1 MIHTD
6 IALRRPITTVMLFLA
21 LTLIGLIATRLLP
34 LEQFPDIAFPG
45 MQVTIPYPGS
55 TPEEVEELITR
66 PVEEALSTLSG
77 IQELRS
83 TSRENEAEFQ
93 ISFGWGT
100 DVDAVGFEVR
110 TKLDSIKNQLPAGAE
125 RMLIFAGSLGDQPIL
140 AIRIAADQDLSDAYD
155 ALERFLKRPVER
167 IDGVARVQIEGV
179 EPREVRILVDAG
191 RVAAHGVDVRQLRE
205 ILERSNFSVN
215 AGEITERGQRFN
227 VRPLGE
233 FRTVDDIRNLRIAGS
248 VRLSDVAAIELLSP
262 ELSIGRHL
270 NHRPAV
276 GLAVY
281 KTTQA
286 NVVDVTEKVLAVV
299 DHAREVPQMQ
309 GIEMFIIDNQAE
321 SILDSLKE
329 LRTAGLIGASL
340 AFMVLFL
347 FLRNWPTTMIVTLAV
362 PFSLIITLAAMY
374 FFGLSINILSMMGML
389 LSIGMLVDNAVVV
402 TEGVFRHRQLTPDK
416 PLDATLA
423 GVKEVGVA
431 VMAGTASSVA
441 VFVPLLVGERTEAT
455 IFLAHVA
462 IPIVVAMIA
471 SLIVAQTLIP
481 MLLARFPIPPPI
493 ESRTVL
499 GRLQDLYSRLLRTS
513 LHHKWITAGLIL
525 VVLASVAI
533 PMKFVKADMFPQDVG
548 RSIFLGYHIDGTYPL
563 ARVEAA
569 VSTVEA
575 YFEKNRERFEIESI
589 YSYYRPEEAGTILV
603 LWPDRGST
611 GFAFID
617 RAIDG
622 VRGLFG
628 MEMPEKHAK
637 LRAREIIDLA
647 TPGIPEIII
656 GKPTFS
662 FDDQMAGEGFSVQ
675 ISGDTTER
683 LADLS
688 TELAR
693 QLQGVKGLE
702 TVRSEARDGEEEVQI
717 SIDRARAADLGLTT
731 QEIAAT
737 VAVAMRGDK
746 LREFRGP
753 EREVDMRLT
762 FRESD
767 RQNLEDLGRLPL
779 YLPTGDRITLGAVA
793 DFHLTRGPRN
803 ITRVNRLT
811 SVIVS
816 GTLVKDATLDE
827 VKERVTPLM
836 ENFALPAGYSWKFG
850 RGFETNDKTQ
860 QVMMISLLLG
870 VAMIFI
876 VMAALFESALYP
888 ISIITSLI
896 FSIVGLY
903 WFFFITGTTF
913 TFMAMVGIMIL
924 VGVVVNIGIV
934 LVAHINNLRAA
945 GLSRDDAIVQAG
957 RDRLRPILMTT
968 LTTLLAMGPLAIG
981 EAQVGGGGPA
991 YYPMARAIM
1000 GGLIASGVLSLFVV
1014 PAFYEW
1020 FDDLNQWRRR
1030 VGRGLAEIGRAHV

>member
-6 IALRRPITTVMLFLA
+6 IALRRPITTVMMFLA

-83 TSRENEAEFQ
+83 KSTENEAEFQ

-100 DVDAVGFEVR
+100 DVEAVGFEVR
-110 TKLDSIKNQLPAGAE
+110 TKLDSIKNQLPRGAD

-140 AIRIAADQDLSDAYD
+140 SIRIAANQDLSDSYD
-155 ALERFLKRPVER
+155 TLERFLKRPVER
-167 IDGVARVQIEGV
+167 IDGVARVEIAGV

-191 RVAAHGVDVRQLRE
+191 RVAAHGVDIRELRE
-205 ILERSNFSVN
+205 LLERSNFSVS
-215 AGEITERGQRFN
+215 AGEITEQGKRFM
-227 VRPLGE
+227 VRPIGE
-233 FRTVDDIRNLRIAGS
+233 FRSVEDIRNLRVADS
-248 VRLSDVAAIELLSP
+248 VRLSDIAAIELLSP

-276 GLAVY
+276 GLEIY
-281 KTTQA
+281 KSTQA
-286 NVVDVTEKVLAVV
+286 NVVDVVEKVLKVV
-299 DHAREVPQMQ
+299 NDAREVPQMQ
-309 GIEMFIIDNQAE
+309 GIELFLIDNQAE

-329 LRTAGLIGASL
+329 LRTAGLIGAGL
-340 AFMVLFL
+340 ALAVLFL
-347 FLRNWPTTMIVTLAV
+347 FLRDWPTTLIVTLAV
-362 PFSLIITLAAMY
+362 PFSLVITLAAMY
-374 FFGLSINILSMMGML
+374 FIGLSINILSMMGML

-402 TEGVFRHRQLTPDK
+402 TEGVFRHRQLTPDR
-416 PLDATLA
+416 PLEATLA

-441 VFVPLLVGERTEAT
+441 VFVPLLVGEKNEAT

-481 MLLARFPIPPPI
+481 MLLARFPSPPPI
-493 ESRTVL
+493 GKGTL
-499 GRLQDLYSRLLRTS
+499 FARLQDRYGRLLAAS
-513 LHHKWITAGLIL
+513 LRHKWVTAGLVI
-525 VVLASVAI
+525 VVLGSVAL
-533 PMKFVKADMFPQDVG
+533 PAMFVKAEMFPQDVG
-548 RSIFLGYHIDGTYPL
+548 RTVVLQYHINGTYPL
-563 ARVEAA
+563 SRVESA
-569 VSTVEA
+569 VNTVEA
-575 YFEKNRERFEIESI
+575 YFEKNRERFEIDSI
-589 YSYYRPEEAGTILV
+589 YSYFRPDDAATLLV
-603 LWPDRGST
+603 LLPKE
-611 GFAFID
+611 
-617 RAIDG
+617 RAT
-622 VRGLFG
+622 L
-628 MEMPEKHAK
+628 KAK
-637 LRAREIIDLA
+637 EIIELA
-647 TPGIPEIII
+647 KPEIPEIII
-656 GKPTFS
+656 GKPSFS
-662 FDDQMAGEGFSVQ
+662 FDDNMTGGEGFTVQ
-675 ISGDTTER
+675 LSGDTTER
-683 LADLS
+683 LAILS
-688 TELAR
+688 SELAR
-693 QLQGVKGLE
+693 QLQSVKGLE
-702 TVRSEARDGEEEVQI
+702 SVRSEARDGEEEVQI
-717 SIDRARAADLGLTT
+717 IIDRARAAELGLTT
-731 QEIAAT
+731 EEIAGS

-767 RQNLEDLGRLPL
+767 RQSVEDLGRLPL
-779 YLPTGDRITLGAVA
+779 YLPSGERITLGALA
-793 DFHLTRGPRN
+793 EFHITRGPRT
-803 ITRVNRLT
+803 IQRVNRLT

-816 GTLVKDATLDE
+816 GTLTKGATLDE
-827 VKERVTPLM
+827 IKERVKPLM
-836 ENFALPAGYSWKFG
+836 ENFALPPGYTWKFG
-850 RGFETNDKTQ
+850 RGFETNDETQ

-870 VAMIFI
+870 VAMIYI

-896 FSIVGLY
+896 FSIVGVY
-903 WFFFITGTTF
+903 WFFFATQTTF

-924 VGVVVNIGIV
+924 IGVVVNIGIV

-945 GLSRDDAIVQAG
+945 GMSRDEAIVQAG

-968 LTTLLAMGPLAIG
+968 LTTLLAMLPLAIG
-981 EAQVGGGGPA
+981 EAQVGGGGGGPA

-1000 GGLIASGVLSLFVV
+1000 GGLLFSGVLSLFVV

-1030 VGRGLAEIGRAHV
+1030 IARSASAGSTVGAPAPIGQRT

>member
-6 IALRRPITTVMLFLA
+6 IALRRPITTVMMFLA

-83 TSRENEAEFQ
+83 TSTENQAEFQ

-110 TKLDSIKNQLPAGAE
+110 TKLDSIRNQLPRGAE
-125 RMLIFAGSLGDQPIL
+125 RMLILAGSLGDQAIL
-140 AIRIAADQDLSDAYD
+140 QIRIAANQDLSDAYD
-155 ALERFLKRPVER
+155 TLERFLKRPVER
-167 IDGVARVQIEGV
+167 IDGVARVELAGV

-191 RVAAHGVDVRQLRE
+191 RVAAHGVDIRKLRDL
-205 ILERSNFSVN
+205 LERSNFSVN

-227 VRPLGE
+227 VRPIGE
-233 FRTVDDIRNLRIAGS
+233 FRSVEDIRNLRIADS
-248 VRLSDVAAIELLSP
+248 VRLSDVASIELLSP
-262 ELSIGRHL
+262 ELSVGRHL

-276 GLAVY
+276 GLEVF
-281 KTTQA
+281 KSTQA
-286 NVVDVTEKVLAVV
+286 NVVDVSEKVLKVV
-299 DHAREVPQMQ
+299 NDARELPQMQ
-309 GIEMFIIDNQAE
+309 GIELFIIANKAE

-329 LRTAGLIGASL
+329 LRTAGLIGAGL
-340 AFMVLFL
+340 ALAVLFL
-347 FLRNWPTTMIVTLAV
+347 FLRDWPTTLIVTLAV

-374 FFGLSINILSMMGML
+374 FIGLSINILSMMGML

-402 TEGVFRHRQLTPDK
+402 TEGVFRHRQLTPDR

-462 IPIVVAMIA
+462 IPIVVAMTA

-481 MLLARFPIPPPI
+481 MLLARFPSPPPI
-493 ESRTVL
+493 AQRTVL
-499 GRLQDLYSRLLRTS
+499 GRLQDLYSRLLGAS
-513 LHHKWITAGLIL
+513 LRHKWVTAGLAVL
-525 VVLASVAI
+525 VLGSAAVPA
-533 PMKFVKADMFPQDVG
+533 MFVKADMFPQDVG

-563 ARVEAA
+563 SRVESA

-589 YSYYRPEEAGTILV
+589 YSYFMPDDAGTIFV
-603 LWPDRGST
+603 LYPK
-611 GFAFID
+611 A
-617 RAIDG
+617 RAE
-622 VRGLFG
+622 LS
-628 MEMPEKHAK
+628 AK
-637 LRAREIIDLA
+637 EIIALA
-647 TPGIPEIII
+647 TPELPEIII
-656 GKPTFS
+656 GKPSFS

-683 LADLS
+683 LAALS

-693 QLQGVKGLE
+693 QLQSVKGLAS
-702 TVRSEARDGEEEVQI
+702 VRSEARDGEEEVQI
-717 SIDRARAADLGLTT
+717 TIDRARAAQLGLTT
-731 QEIAAT
+731 EEIAAS

-767 RQNLEDLGRLPL
+767 RQNVEDLGRLPL
-779 YLPTGDRITLGAVA
+779 YLPSGERITLGAVA
-793 DFHLTRGPRN
+793 DFHITRGPRT
-803 ITRVNRLT
+803 IRRVNRLT
-811 SVIVS
+811 SVIVA
-816 GTLVKDATLDE
+816 GTLAKGATLDE
-827 VKERVTPLM
+827 VKERVEPVM
-836 ENFALPAGYSWKFG
+836 ENFALPPGYTWKFG

-860 QVMMISLLLG
+860 QVMMVSLLLG

-896 FSIVGLY
+896 FSIVGVY
-903 WFFFITGTTF
+903 WFFFATSTTF

-945 GLSRDDAIVQAG
+945 GMPRNDAIVQAG

-968 LTTLLAMGPLAIG
+968 LTTLLAMLPLAIG
-981 EAQVGGGGPA
+981 EAQVGGGGGPA

-1000 GGLIASGVLSLFVV
+1000 GGLLFSGVLSLFVV

-1030 VGRGLAEIGRAHV
+1030 IARGTLGTTAIESPAERA

>member
-140 AIRIAADQDLSDAYD
+140 EIRIAADQDLSDAYD
-155 ALERFLKRPVER
+155 TLERFLKRPVER
-167 IDGVARVQIEGV
+167 IDGVARVQIAGV

-191 RVAAHGVDVRQLRE
+191 RVAAHGVDVRELRE
-205 ILERSNFSVN
+205 LLERSNFSVS

-227 VRPLGE
+227 VRPIGE
-233 FRTVDDIRNLRIAGS
+233 FRTVEDIRNLRVAGS
-248 VRLSDVAAIELLSP
+248 VRLSDVAAIELVSP
-262 ELSIGRHL
+262 DLSIGRHL

-276 GLAVY
+276 GLSVY

-286 NVVDVTEKVLAVV
+286 NVVDVCAKVLEVV
-299 DHAREVPQMQ
+299 NHAREVPQMQ
-309 GIEMFIIDNQAE
+309 GIELFVMDNQAD

-329 LRTAGLIGASL
+329 LRTAGLIGAGL
-340 AFMVLFL
+340 AFVVLFL
-347 FLRNWPTTMIVTLAV
+347 FLRNWPTTLIVTLAV

-402 TEGVFRHRQLTPDK
+402 TEGVFRHRQLTPDR
-416 PLDATLA
+416 PLEATLG

-441 VFVPLLVGERTEAT
+441 VFVPLLVGEKNEAT

-481 MLLARFPIPPPI
+481 MLLARFPSPPPVG
-493 ESRTVL
+493 SRSLL
-499 GRLQDLYSRLLRTS
+499 GRLQDWYARALRAS

-525 VVLASVAI
+525 LVLGSAAI
-533 PMKFVKADMFPQDVG
+533 PFMFVKTDMFPQDVG
-548 RSIFLGYHIDGTYPL
+548 RSIFLGYHINGTYPL

-569 VSTVEA
+569 VNTMEA
-575 YFEKNRERFEIESI
+575 FFEKNRERFEIESI
-589 YSYYRPEEAGTILV
+589 YSFYRPEEAGTILI
-603 LWPDRGST
+603 LQPK
-611 GFAFID
+611 
-617 RAIDG
+617 
-622 VRGLFG
+622 
-628 MEMPEKHAK
+628 EKAK
-637 LRAREIIDLA
+637 LRAKEIIALA
-647 TPGIPEIII
+647 TPELPEIII

-662 FDDQMAGEGFSVQ
+662 FDEGMGGEGFSVQ
-675 ISGDTTER
+675 ISGDSTEL

-688 TELAR
+688 MEVSR
-693 QLQGVKGLE
+693 QLQDIEGLE

-717 SIDRARAADLGLTT
+717 IIDRARAADLGLTT
-731 QEIAAT
+731 EEIAAT

-767 RQNLEDLGRLPL
+767 RQNVEDLGRLPL
-779 YLPTGDRITLGAVA
+779 YLPSGERITLGAVA
-793 DFHLTRGPRN
+793 DFRLTRGPRN

-811 SVIVS
+811 SVIIA
-816 GTLVKDATLDE
+816 GTLEKGATLDE
-827 VKERVTPLM
+827 IKERVKPMM
-836 ENFALPAGYSWKFG
+836 ENVALPPGYTWKFG
-850 RGFETNDKTQ
+850 RGFETNDETQ
-860 QVMMISLLLG
+860 QVMMVSLLLG

-896 FSIVGLY
+896 FSIVGLF
-903 WFFFITGTTF
+903 WFFFVTSTTF
-913 TFMAMVGIMIL
+913 TFMAMVGVMIL
-924 VGVVVNIGIV
+924 IGVVVNIGIV
-934 LVAHINNLRAA
+934 LVAHINNLRAS

-968 LTTLLAMGPLAIG
+968 LTTLLAMLPLSIG
-981 EAQVGGGGPA
+981 EAQVGGGGGGPA

-1000 GGLIASGVLSLFVV
+1000 GGLLASGVLSLFVV

-1030 VGRGLAEIGRAHV
+1030 VGRGLAADTRATGGAPGATPARAAQTPASDH